1 MTRYLFKEVFHEK
14 LEDIK
19 EDVIYI
25 GDSPNDAPMFAYF
38 PHSVGVAN
46 VSHYKG
52 RMPCNPAWITRKEGG
67 YGFAEMV
74 DRLLVRQR
82 TTR

>member
-1 MTRYLFKEVFHEK
+1 
-14 LEDIK
+14 
-19 EDVIYI
+19 
-25 GDSPNDAPMFAYF
+25 MFAYF

-46 VSHYKG
+46 VLQFGG

-74 DRLLVRQR
+74 DKLL
-82 TTR
+82 TLKKEGNNA